1 MSIIAM
7 KQFFLKIPH
16 FTPGLLISCLIIG
29 GSLFSSVSFAGLPTE
44 VNGVAV
50 PSLAPILE
58 KVTPAVVNIHS
69 TSRQKIRGRN
79 QSFYNWYY
87 GLPNVPQERVTQSLG
102 SGVIVDAKNGYI
114 LTNNHVIEDADDI
127 QVSLQDGRSLTAT
140 LIGSDEGTDV
150 AVIQVDAKNLFELH
164 LVPSE
169 NMRVGDFVVAV
180 GNPFGL
186 GQTVTS
192 GIVSALGRTNL
203 QGMGYQNFIQT
214 DASINPGNSGGALI
228 NLKGEL
234 VGINTAIYSPSGG
247 NVGIGFAIPSSLAQ
261 RIMNQ
266 LIEFGQVRRGSLG
279 IEVQDIT
286 ANLAR
291 AFNLDKN
298 SGVIITDIEADSP
311 ADTAGLQAGDIIIK
325 LNNNRIKNQHDFDNQ
340 EGLFELNTPIEI
352 AYIRNEKQQTAIT
365 IINDFDRKEF
375 DGSELHK
382 KLSGAHFINLP
393 GRLKDSYQG
402 VLIDEIR
409 PGSSAW
415 KQGLRTGDLITSVNK
430 NDILN
435 LKQLKI
441 ILDNSNKS
449 PVLNIY
455 RSYRNYLLV
464 LE

>member
-1 MSIIAM
+1 M
-7 KQFFLKIPH
+7 KHLFLKII
-16 FTPGLLISCLIIG
+16 LIN
-29 GSLFSSVSFAGLPTE
+29 SLFFASVSLAGLPT
-44 VNGVAV
+44 GVDGIAM

-58 KVTPAVVNIHS
+58 RVTPAVVNIHS
-69 TSRQKIRGRN
+69 TSRKRISTRN
-79 QSFYNWYY
+79 QSFYNWFY
-87 GLPNVPQERVTQSLG
+87 GLPNVPHERVTQSLG

-127 QVSLQDGRSLTAT
+127 QVSLQDGRTLTAT
-140 LIGSDEGTDV
+140 LIGTDEGTDV
-150 AVIQVDAKNLFELH
+150 AVIQIDAKNLYELT

-169 NMRVGDFVVAV
+169 TMRVGDFVVAV

-228 NLKGEL
+228 NLRGEL

-261 RIMNQ
+261 RIMKQ

-286 ANLAR
+286 PNLAR
-291 AFNLDKN
+291 AFNLDEN
-298 SGVIITDIEADSP
+298 SGVIVTDIEADSP
-311 ADTAGLQAGDIIIK
+311 ADSAGLQSGDIIIN
-325 LNNNRIKNQHDFDNQ
+325 LNDIRIKNQHDFDNQ
-340 EGLFELNTPIEI
+340 EGLFELNTNIKI
-352 AYIRNEKQQTAIT
+352 SYIRNEKQQTT
-365 IINDFDRKEF
+365 TTKINNLDRKEF
-375 DGSELHK
+375 DGSELHE
-382 KLSGAHFINLP
+382 KLTGAHFINLP
-393 GRLKDSYQG
+393 SRLKDRYQG
-402 VLIDEIR
+402 VLLDEIQV
-409 PGSSAW
+409 GSNAW
-415 KQGLRTGDLITSVNK
+415 NQGLRTGDLITSANK
-430 NDILN
+430 KNIMN

-441 ILDNSNKS
+441 ILNESKRS
-449 PVLNIY
+449 PVLNIF

>member
-1 MSIIAM
+1 MFIVAM
-7 KQFFLKIPH
+7 KQIL
-16 FTPGLLISCLIIG
+16 
-29 GSLFSSVSFAGLPTE
+29 LFSTLILSFCTNAGLPTE
-44 VNGVAV
+44 VNGLKV

-58 KVTPAVVNIHS
+58 QVTPAVVNIHS
-69 TSRQKIRGRN
+69 TSRQRVNR
-79 QSFYNWYY
+79 QSFYSWFY
-87 GLPNVPQERVTQSLG
+87 GLPNAPQERVTQSLG

-114 LTNNHVIEDADDI
+114 LTNNHVIDAADDI
-127 QVSLQDGRSLTAT
+127 QVSLQDGRSFTAT
-140 LIGSDEGTDV
+140 LIGTDEGTDV
-150 AVIQVDAKNLFELH
+150 AVIKISAQDLQELH
-164 LVPSE
+164 LANSK

-247 NVGIGFAIPSSLAQ
+247 NVGIGFAIPSSLAL

-266 LIEFGQVRRGSLG
+266 LIKYGQVKRGSLG
-279 IEVQDIT
+279 IDVQDIT

-291 AFNLDKN
+291 AFNLEKN
-298 SGVIITDIEADSP
+298 SGVIITDVEPDSP
-311 ADTAGLQAGDIIIK
+311 ADSAGLQAGDIVTN
-325 LNNNRIKNQHDFDNQ
+325 LNGNKVRSQHDFDNL
-340 EGLFELNTPIEI
+340 EGLFELNTRIEI
-352 AYIRNEKQQTAIT
+352 HYLRNEKKQLTYT
-365 IINDFDRKEF
+365 KINSYDRKEF
-375 DGSELHK
+375 DGKELHAQ
-382 KLSGAHFINLP
+382 LAGAHFINLP
-393 GRLKDSYQG
+393 SRLKNNYQG
-402 VLIDEIR
+402 VLIDEIQR
-409 PGSSAW
+409 GSQAW
-415 KQGLRTGDLITSVNK
+415 NQGLRSGDLITSANK
-430 NDILN
+430 KEVSN

-441 ILDNSNKS
+441 FLDQSQKS

-455 RSYRNYLLV
+455 RNYRNYILV